1 MYLGSNKLLVKK
13 IIYLTLV
20 LILSTVISGY
30 GQEAVD
36 LTRSGII
43 EEINGEK
50 YYIHIVKPGT
60 TLYSLARVYNVSI
73 DEIEN
78 NNPGVKN
85 GLSINQQL
93 IIPFVS
99 NSGIDINEVDVSNA
113 EFIFHDVEDGETLY
127 SIAKKYNVSIDEI
140 RHLNPVVVARGVEN
154 GISLKIPVKPG
165 NSDNMIRN
173 NTGPGDD
180 TLKGY
185 FYHTIKKGE
194 TLYGLTREYEVSVEK
209 LTALNPELRD
219 GFKVGQKI
227 IIPEKQAL
235 PPDIIE
241 IKRDSVVYYIVHKV
255 RRKETLYSLSKAYEI
270 SIDDL
275 FLLNPIL
282 EDGLKKKQLIKIP
295 VRDETAYPNVRSCVL
310 VVFSFKMPEK
320 EEVIITKPKCYDYI
334 YTGRTLNV
342 AMMLPL
348 YLEEITDYDYSD
360 SVRIVTPEKL
370 KAFRFLQFYEGSL
383 MAIDA
388 LVKQGLN
395 IKLFVYDVDGSR
407 GKSKIQSV
415 VMDPEM
421 RNMDLIIGPLYYN
434 SFKVAAEFA
443 ELHSI
448 PIINPFSKKDKI
460 LFNNTNVYKVQPSW
474 EEQLRQTADFIKLN
488 WPDANIILVR
498 QNQYQNKPELG
509 ILKQEFL
516 KIDHTGIRENN
527 EKEYSMIVDITENEE
542 ILLEDILIDSL
553 TSVNTVFY
561 RKNLEQF
568 LNDSSDFYFV
578 REIIFNTDSIYGIRK
593 VTSPVR
599 KNIIIT
605 LSKNKVFISDFI
617 TRLNN
622 IRANYDISLFGYPD
636 WEDYDLEPEYMLNLD
651 LHLFSTSFVDY
662 ENLKVKEFI
671 YDFRRR
677 YSCEPEPGRYAFRG
691 FDIAYYFID
700 AIFRYGKDFGECIHE
715 YEYSGLCTSFEFL
728 RANENYGYENQAIK
742 VYKFADYKRIKLK

>member
-1 MYLGSNKLLVKK
+1 VKK
-13 IIYLTLV
+13 FIFV
-20 LILSTVISGY
+20 LIIFVYATLSSLK

-36 LTRSGII
+36 LTKSGII
-43 EEINGEK
+43 EEINGKK

-73 DEIEN
+73 DELET

-93 IIPFVS
+93 KIPFVS
-99 NSGIDINEVDVSNA
+99 NSGIDMNEVDVSNA
-113 EFIFHDVEDGETLY
+113 EFTYHDVEEGETLY
-127 SIAKKYNVSIDEI
+127 SISKKHNVSIDEI
-140 RHLNPVVVARGVEN
+140 RHLNPVVVAKGIEN
-154 GISLKIPVKPG
+154 GMSLKIPVKPG
-165 NSDNMIRN
+165 NSDKMIRP
-173 NTGPGDD
+173 NTIPDDD

-185 FYHTIKKGE
+185 FYHTIQKGE

-209 LTALNPELRD
+209 LTALNPEIRD

-227 IIPEKQAL
+227 LIPEKLVL

-255 RRKETLYSLSKAYEI
+255 RRKETLYSLSKAYDV

-295 VRDETAYPNVRSCVL
+295 VRDETAYPNVRSGVL

-320 EEVIITKPKCYDYI
+320 EEVVIVKPKCYDYE
-334 YTGRTLNV
+334 YTGRTISV
-342 AMMLPL
+342 AMLLPL
-348 YLEEITDYDYSD
+348 YLEEITGYNYYDSA
-360 SVRIVTPEKL
+360 RIITSGNL
-370 KAFRFLQFYEGSL
+370 KAFRFLQFYEGAL

-388 LVKQGLN
+388 LVNKGLN

-407 GKSKIQSV
+407 GKSKTQSV
-415 VMDPEM
+415 IRDPEL

-434 SFKVAAEFA
+434 SFKVVAEFA
-443 ELHSI
+443 ESHSI
-448 PIINPFSKKDKI
+448 PIINPFSRKDKI
-460 LFNNTNVYKVQPSW
+460 LYNNTNVYKVQPSW
-474 EEQLRQTADFIKLN
+474 EEQLRQTANFIKLN
-488 WPDANIILVR
+488 YPDANIIIVR

-516 KIDHTGIRENN
+516 KIEHKGIRENN
-527 EKEYSMIVDITENEE
+527 EREFSMIIDITENEE

-553 TSVNTVFY
+553 TSVNALFY

-568 LNDSSDFYFV
+568 LSDSSDYYFV
-578 REIIFNTDSIYGIRK
+578 REIIFNTDSLYGIRK
-593 VTSPVR
+593 VASPVR
-599 KNIIIT
+599 KNIVIT
-605 LSKNKVFISDFI
+605 LSKNQVFISDFI

-622 IRANYDISLFGYPD
+622 IRGNYDISLFGYPD

-677 YSCEPEPGRYAFRG
+677 YNCEPEPDRYAFRG
-691 FDIAYYFID
+691 YDICYYFID
-700 AIFRYGKDFGECIHE
+700 AIFRYGKDFGECIYE
-715 YEYSGLCTSFEFL
+715 YEYSGLSTSFEFL
-728 RANENYGYENQAIK
+728 REDENYGYENQSIR
-742 VYKFADYKRIKLK
+742 VYKFANYKRIELK